1 MTGSLLYRWP
11 AAAKFGR
18 VVPKT
23 KFYEHTT
30 VSTTTRRKFVADVQR
45 ITWAY
50 KLADATIH
58 LRGNAAVPE
67 IQVFIIDAKDDD
79 VSDEV
84 LIAIDKAVRFPI
96 IFELC
101 RRTGDRT
108 RTRMVAAHKQ
118 LGGPKPRVSDYF
130 STGWQSADA
139 PRAPLPLA
147 LDLPALYAGLLAPI
161 LPIAARPGEPLSET
175 TERMDRAREVERQIA
190 ALERRV
196 RAEPQLN
203 RKVELRR
210 QLRDRTAILTALTG
224 LATPKTSDALE
235 KETPWT
241 N

>member
-1 MTGSLLYRWP
+1 LYRWP

-30 VSTTTRRKFVADVQR
+30 VSATTRRKFVADVQR

-67 IQVFIIDAKDDD
+67 IQVFVIDAKDDD

-84 LIAIDKAVRFPI
+84 LIAIDKAVHFPV
-96 IFELC
+96 IFELN
-101 RRTGDRT
+101 RSTGERT

-118 LGGPKPRVSDYF
+118 LGGPKPRLSAYF
-130 STGWQSADA
+130 STSWQPADA
-139 PRAPLPLA
+139 LRAPLPLA

-161 LPIAARPGEPLSET
+161 LPIAARPGERLSDT
-175 TERMDRAREVERQIA
+175 TARMDEARAVGREIA
-190 ALERRV
+190 ALERQL
-196 RAEPQLN
+196 RAERQLN

-210 QLRDRTAILTALTG
+210 QLRDRTAMLTALTD
-224 LATPKTSDALE
+224 LAIPKNL
-235 KETPWT
+235 
-241 N
+241 